1 MFASKKYV
9 QDRVNK
15 LAELVVDVNADQ
27 TRALHREIARL
38 ESRIAGFAVPENS
51 GSSKSTKV
59 DSGTT
64 RVIWLSEVPE
74 NVNQV
79 ALVRIIRAYCGGT
92 LRESRDLVLK
102 AMQRPSSAA
111 VVLDPYVFYVL
122 HSPKLDPNYVVTQ
135 LTELGCAAR
144 VVELR

>member
-15 LAELVVDVNADQ
+15 LAELVVDVNAVQ

-38 ESRIAGFAVPENS
+38 ESRIAEFAVPENS
-51 GSSKSTKV
+51 GSSKS
-59 DSGTT
+59 T

-79 ALVRIIRAYCGGT
+79 ALVSIIRAYCGGT

-102 AMQRPSSAA
+102 AMQRPSNAA
-111 VVLDPYVFYVL
+111 VVLDPYVS

>member
-15 LAELVVDVNADQ
+15 LAELVVDVNAVQ

-38 ESRIAGFAVPENS
+38 ESRIAGFAGKEDLA
-51 GSSKSTKV
+51 SSKSTKV

-102 AMQRPSSAA
+102 AMQRPSNAA
-111 VVLDPYVFYVL
+111 VVLDPYVS

-144 VVELR
+144 VVELK

>member
-15 LAELVVDVNADQ
+15 LFELIGDVNAVQ

-38 ESRIAGFAVPENS
+38 ESKIAGFAGKEDLA
-51 GSSKSTKV
+51 SSKS
-59 DSGTT
+59 T
-64 RVIWLSEVPE
+64 RVIWLSEVPPDAS
-74 NVNQV
+74 QI

-92 LRESRDLVLK
+92 LQESRDLVLK
-102 AMQRPSSAA
+102 AMQRPSNAA
-111 VVLDPYVFYVL
+111 VVLDPYVS

>member
-1 MFASKKYV
+1 MFASKKHV

-15 LAELVVDVNADQ
+15 LAELVVDVNAVQ

-38 ESRIAGFAVPENS
+38 ESRIAGFAGKEDS
-51 GSSKSTKV
+51 ASSKSTKV

-79 ALVRIIRAYCGGT
+79 ALVRVIRAYCGGT

-102 AMQRPSSAA
+102 AMQRPSNAA
-111 VVLDPYVFYVL
+111 VVLDPYVS
-122 HSPKLDPNYVVTQ
+122 HSPKLDPSYVVTQ
-135 LTELGCAAR
+135 LTELGCVAR

>member
-15 LAELVVDVNADQ
+15 LAELVVDVNAVQ

-38 ESRIAGFAVPENS
+38 ESRIAGFAGKEDS
-51 GSSKSTKV
+51 ASSKSTKV

-92 LRESRDLVLK
+92 LQESRDLVLK
-102 AMQRPSSAA
+102 AMQAPSNVA
-111 VVLDPYVFYVL
+111 VVLDPYVARFMQW
-122 HSPKLDPNYVVTQ
+122 DPNYVAAQ
-135 LTELGCAAR
+135 LTELGCVAR